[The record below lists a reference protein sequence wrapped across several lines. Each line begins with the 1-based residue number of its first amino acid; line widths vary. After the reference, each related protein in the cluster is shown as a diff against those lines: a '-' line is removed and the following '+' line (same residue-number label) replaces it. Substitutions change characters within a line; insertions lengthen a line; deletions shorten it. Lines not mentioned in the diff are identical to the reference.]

1 MEAIGAK
8 PDVDPDTTRE
18 IIFKAPENEQSFV
31 SPEILPPVNTNQ
43 VANLPI
49 NNVPPPSPVANVQQP
64 NIQTASATDLFP
76 FDPTL
81 AAIEKRQN
89 AKQGIMSLT

>member
-1 MEAIGAK
+1 M
-8 PDVDPDTTRE
+8 PPRSV
-18 IIFKAPENEQSFV
+18 
-31 SPEILPPVNTNQ
+31 LPP
-43 VANLPI
+43 A
-49 NNVPPPSPVANVQQP
+49 PVANMQPP